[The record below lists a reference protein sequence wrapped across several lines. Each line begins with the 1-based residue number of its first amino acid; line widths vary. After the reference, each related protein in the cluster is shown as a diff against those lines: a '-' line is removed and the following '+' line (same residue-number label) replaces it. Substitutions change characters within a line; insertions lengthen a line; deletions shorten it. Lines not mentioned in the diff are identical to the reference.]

1 MGRRMSL
8 QEHRKRGRLFNQTF
22 WSDESITREK
32 GGDGEGKWRD
42 CSLRRWAWRQLFVG
56 RCTVLAFALISL
68 VVYMLFLWPLF
79 SVFGLTRSPIET
91 LETIQIQSPSFMD
104 MPSLDM
110 VSPCH
115 QDFHGHKKVLDMIQV
130 AKPLPN
136 NPPKILCFI
145 MTHSGNHA
153 TRIQSV
159 LNTWGRKCTKLVLA
173 SNTTDASIVGADVVQ
188 MQSKATWKHLWSKL
202 QETLVYI
209 STHYREEYDW
219 FLKIDDDTY
228 LIFENLQAYL
238 ESLPPSTKE
247 QPLLLG
253 RLFGLTLPLLNGA
266 LKSDHKFFQRLKKKY
281 TLDPSNFTFV
291 FPSGGAGYV
300 MTRAYLQVLVD
311 SFKEDT
317 VLQGTP
323 PEDVALAATT
333 FYSHQVQPQGTRDE
347 FGRQRFHFNTPAD
360 MYHAENMAPWVSRRH
375 NATGGIVEG
384 SECCS
389 SNSVT
394 FHYIDRTPGLMEY
407 IHHQLYTCRMAQP

>member
-1 MGRRMSL
+1 MANIAANIQVKSSSIIRRRPTT
-8 QEHRKRGRLFNQTF
+8 HRFKVPKNLFKCFVTVAF
-22 WSDESITREK
+22 LLSIS
-32 GGDGEGKWRD
+32 G
-42 CSLRRWAWRQLFVG
+42 V
-56 RCTVLAFALISL
+56 
-68 VVYMLFLWPLF
+68 
-79 SVFGLTRSPIET
+79 TRSPIDT
-91 LETIQIQSPSFMD
+91 VSTIQSPYLMD
-104 MPSLDM
+104 TPSLLDIM
-110 VSPCH
+110 VSACH
-115 QDFHGHKKVLDMIQV
+115 QDFHDHKKVLDFIQI
-130 AKPLPN
+130 AKPLP

-159 LNTWGRKCTKLVLA
+159 LNTWGRKCDKLVLA

-209 STHYREEYDW
+209 STHYHEEYDW

-238 ESLPPSTKE
+238 ESLPPSINTKE

-253 RLFGLTLPLLNGA
+253 RLFGLTLPQLKDG
-266 LKSDHKFFQRLKKKY
+266 LKSDRTFFQQLKRKY
-281 TLDPSNFTFV
+281 ALDPSNFTFV

-300 MTRAYLQVLVD
+300 MNRAYLQVLVD
-311 SFKEDT
+311 TFKEDT

-333 FYSHQVQPQGTRDE
+333 LYSHQVQLQGTTRDE
-347 FGRQRFHFNTPAD
+347 SGRQRFHFNTPHD
-360 MYHAENMAPWVSRRH
+360 MYHAENMAPWVSRHH
-375 NATGGIVEG
+375 NATGGIVG
-384 SECCS
+384 GRECCS

-407 IHHQLYTCRMAQP
+407 IHQQLYTCRMTQP

>member
-1 MGRRMSL
+1 MARLNIQATSSIRRKPTT
-8 QEHRKRGRLFNQTF
+8 HRFKIPKNILKYFFT
-22 WSDESITREK
+22 
-32 GGDGEGKWRD
+32 
-42 CSLRRWAWRQLFVG
+42 A
-56 RCTVLAFALISL
+56 AF
-68 VVYMLFLWPLF
+68 LF
-79 SVFGLTRSPIET
+79 SVYGLTSSPIET
-91 LETIQIQSPSFMD
+91 LEIQSPSFMD
-104 MPSLDM
+104 IPSLDM
-110 VSPCH
+110 VSDSACH

-136 NPPKILCFI
+136 PPKILCFL

-173 SNTTDASIVGADVVQ
+173 SNATDANIVGADLVH
-188 MQSKATWKHLWSKL
+188 MQSKATWKHLWTKL

-228 LIFENLQAYL
+228 LIFENLQEYL

-247 QPLLLG
+247 QPFILG
-253 RLFGLTLPLLNGA
+253 RPFGLTLPQLKDA
-266 LKSDHKFFQRLKKKY
+266 LKSDRKFFQRLKKEKAN
-281 TLDPSNFTFV
+281 DPSNFTLV

-333 FYSHQVQPQGTRDE
+333 LYSHQVQPQGTRDE
-347 FGRQRFHFNTPAD
+347 LGRQRFHFNTPD
-360 MYHAENMAPWVSRRH
+360 NMYHPENMAPWVSRHH
-375 NATGGIVEG
+375 NATGGIVG
-384 SECCS
+384 GPECCS
-389 SNSVT
+389 SHSVT

-407 IHHQLYTCRMAQP
+407 IHHQLYTCRMTQP

>member
-1 MGRRMSL
+1 MARMNIQATTSIRRRPTT
-8 QEHRKRGRLFNQTF
+8 HRFKILKN
-22 WSDESITREK
+22 ILK
-32 GGDGEGKWRD
+32 Y
-42 CSLRRWAWRQLFVG
+42 LL
-56 RCTVLAFALISL
+56 TVAFLSSVYGLI
-68 VVYMLFLWPLF
+68 
-79 SVFGLTRSPIET
+79 RSQFPIET
-91 LETIQIQSPSFMD
+91 LETIQIESHSYID

-110 VSPCH
+110 VSDSACH

-136 NPPKILCFI
+136 PPKILCFL

-159 LNTWGRKCTKLVLA
+159 MNTWGRKCTKLVLA
-173 SNTTDASIVGADVVQ
+173 SNATDANIVGADLVH
-188 MQSKATWKHLWSKL
+188 MQSKATWKHLWTKL

-238 ESLPPSTKE
+238 QSLPPTTKE

-253 RLFGLTLPLLNGA
+253 RLFGLKIPQFKDA
-266 LKSDHKFFQRLKKKY
+266 LKSDRYFFQRLKKKY
-281 TLDPSNFTFV
+281 AMGSNFTFL

-300 MTRAYLQVLVD
+300 MTRAYLQVLVE

-317 VLQGTP
+317 VLRGTP

-333 FYSHQVQPQGTRDE
+333 LYSHQVQPEGTRDE
-347 FGRQRFHFNTPAD
+347 FGRQRFHFNTPND
-360 MYHAENMAPWVSRRH
+360 MYNADNMAPWVSRHH
-375 NATGGIVEG
+375 NATGGIVG
-384 SECCS
+384 GTECCS
-389 SNSVT
+389 SHSVT